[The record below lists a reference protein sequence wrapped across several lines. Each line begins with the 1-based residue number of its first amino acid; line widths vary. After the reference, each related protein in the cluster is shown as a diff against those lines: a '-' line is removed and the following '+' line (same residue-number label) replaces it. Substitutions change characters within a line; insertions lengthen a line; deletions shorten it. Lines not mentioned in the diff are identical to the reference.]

1 MPNYTILRSLN
12 KGGLQVSQVLFFFA
26 IITIVAVVLSFI
38 VVKSI
43 RMSVVAKM
51 DGGDKRLSKENT
63 YFEKN

>member
-1 MPNYTILRSLN
+1 M
-12 KGGLQVSQVLFFFA
+12 SQVLFFFA

-51 DGGDKRLSKENT
+51 DGGDKRLSKEST